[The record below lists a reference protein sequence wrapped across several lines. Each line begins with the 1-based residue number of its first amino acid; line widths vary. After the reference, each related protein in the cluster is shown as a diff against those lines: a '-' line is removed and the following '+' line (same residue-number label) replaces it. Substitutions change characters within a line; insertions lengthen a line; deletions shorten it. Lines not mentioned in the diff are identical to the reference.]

1 MGHGNAA
8 TAPDTYATGDM
19 DALRLAARKMDG
31 SYDFDGRREGQAD
44 VLDFVKEK
52 EANG

>member
-1 MGHGNAA
+1 MPLN
-8 TAPDTYATGDM
+8 TCTSSDM
-19 DALRLAARKMDG
+19 DALRLAAQKMDG
-31 SYDFDGRREGQAD
+31 SYDFDKQREGQVD